1 MSILMDK
8 ELLIRMPTPLYNQAK
23 KLCEKRYKSISAF
36 IRDLLIERIDDY
48 LTTDEKKKIA
58 EGEKEYLKGKGANW
72 RTIRRDG

>member
-72 RTIRRDG
+72 RTIKRD